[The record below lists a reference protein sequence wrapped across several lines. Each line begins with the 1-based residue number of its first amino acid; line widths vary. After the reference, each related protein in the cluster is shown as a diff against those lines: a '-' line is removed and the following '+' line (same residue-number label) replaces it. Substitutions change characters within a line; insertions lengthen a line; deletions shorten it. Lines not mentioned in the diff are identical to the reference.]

1 MSKSTVKYQLI
12 LHIIV
17 LVWGLTGILGD
28 EIILSSSKIVFFRTG
43 IAFVSLLLVGFFMK
57 SIARLSFKKLMYIIF
72 VGIIVGLHWFTFFHS
87 IKVSAIS
94 IGVVCMSMTTL
105 FVSILEPI
113 IFKRKISVSEIV
125 ISVFILIGIII
136 IFGFE
141 VQYVKGI
148 LFGLT
153 SAFLAALFS
162 VLNGKLIKTTSP
174 FIITKYEMLGA
185 VLVCI
190 VIMAFHGEI
199 DNSLFEATN
208 KDWVLL
214 VILGIVCTTVA
225 FLLSVWV
232 MKFLSPFTVSISINM
247 EPIYTIIIAVILNP
261 LKEQMSVGFY
271 AGGFVIISAIF
282 TNAYL
287 KKIKRQKIPISN

>member
-1 MSKSTVKYQLI
+1 MSKSTVKYQVI
-12 LHIIV
+12 LHVIV

-28 EIILSSSKIVFFRTG
+28 EITLSSSKIVFFRTG
-43 IAFVSLLLVGFFMK
+43 IAFGSLVLAGFFIKSKQTLNLQRIVYIVLVG
-57 SIARLSFKKLMYIIF
+57 
-72 VGIIVGLHWFTFFHS
+72 VIVGLHWFTFFQA
-87 IKVSAIS
+87 IKVSTVS

-105 FVSILEPI
+105 FVSILEPV
-113 IFKRKISVSEIV
+113 IFKRKIALSEIV
-125 ISVFILIGIII
+125 ISIFILIGIVI

-141 VQYVKGI
+141 IQYVTGI
-148 LFGLT
+148 IFGLV

-174 FIITKYEMLGA
+174 FSITKYEMLGA
-185 VLVCI
+185 VLVSFGI
-190 VIMAFHGEI
+190 VSFNNEV
-199 DNSLFEATN
+199 NVSLFEATN
-208 KDWVLL
+208 KDWIML

-225 FLLSVWV
+225 FMLSVWV

-247 EPIYTIIIAVILNP
+247 EPIYTIVIAIILNP

-271 AGGFVIISAIF
+271 AGGLIIITAIF

-287 KKIKRQKIPISN
+287 KKIKRKKIPISD

>member
-1 MSKSTVKYQLI
+1 MSKSTVKYQVI
-12 LHIIV
+12 LHVIV

-28 EIILSSSKIVFFRTG
+28 EITLSSSKIVFFRTG
-43 IAFVSLLLVGFFMK
+43 IAFVSLVLAGFFIK
-57 SIARLSFKKLMYIIF
+57 SKQKLSLQRITYIMIIG
-72 VGIIVGLHWFTFFHS
+72 VIVGLHWFTFFQA
-87 IKVSAIS
+87 IKVSTVS

-125 ISVFILIGIII
+125 ISIFILIGIVI

-141 VQYVKGI
+141 IQYVTGI
-148 LFGLT
+148 IFGLT

-174 FIITKYEMLGA
+174 FSITKYEMLGA
-185 VLVCI
+185 VI
-190 VIMAFHGEI
+190 VSFGIVSYNSEV
-199 DNSLFEATN
+199 NSSLFDATN
-208 KDWVLL
+208 ADWIML
-214 VILGIVCTTVA
+214 VILGIVCTTIA
-225 FLLSVWV
+225 FMLSVWV

-247 EPIYTIIIAVILNP
+247 EPIYTIVIAIILNP

-271 AGGFVIISAIF
+271 VGGLIIISAIF

-287 KKIKRQKIPISN
+287 KKIKRKKIPISD